1 MFVIYALPIGLLLG
15 LVLGG
20 RLAGLADLKFRW
32 AALAVAG
39 FMAQVILFS
48 EPVSQRIGAF
58 GPPIYVA
65 STTLVLLAVFA
76 NIRIRGM
83 ALVAIGAA
91 SNLAAIVANGGYMP
105 ASAAAAA
112 AIGRDPIVDYS
123 NSAIIPSPAL
133 EPLTDV
139 IALPTWLPFT
149 NIVSIGDLFIGLG
162 IVVVIVAAMRSA
174 RDGAVAAANP
184 VADAG
189 EPAGPA
195 LAAEPAGPADTA
207 SAPVLDGNSPI

>member
-1 MFVIYALPIGLLLG
+1 V
-15 LVLGG
+15 
-20 RLAGLADLKFRW
+20 
-32 AALAVAG
+32 
-39 FMAQVILFS
+39 
-48 EPVSQRIGAF
+48 F

-65 STTLVLLAVFA
+65 STTLVLLAVVA
-76 NIRIRGM
+76 NLRIRGM
-83 ALVAIGAA
+83 ALVALGAA

-174 RDGAVAAANP
+174 RGGAAATAAGP
-184 VADAG
+184 MADAAA
-189 EPAGPA
+189 EQAGP
-195 LAAEPAGPADTA
+195 GDTA
-207 SAPVLDGNSPI
+207 AAPVLDGNSPI

>member
-15 LVLGG
+15 LLLGG

-32 AALAVAG
+32 AALAIAG
-39 FMAQVILFS
+39 FMAQVVLFS
-48 EPVSQRIGAF
+48 EPVSQRIGVF

-65 STTLVLLAVFA
+65 STSLVLLAVIA
-76 NIRIRGM
+76 NVRIPGM

-112 AIGRDPIVDYS
+112 AIGRDPIVNYS
-123 NSAIIPSPAL
+123 NSAIVPSPAL

-149 NIVSIGDLFIGLG
+149 NIVSVGDLFIGVG
-162 IVVVIVAAMRSA
+162 IVVVIVAAMHSA
-174 RDGAVAAANP
+174 RGNP
-184 VADAG
+184 TVV
-189 EPAGPA
+189 AGPTEP
-195 LAAEPAGPADTA
+195 AEPADNAA
-207 SAPVLDGNSPI
+207 APVLDGNSPI

>member
-15 LVLGG
+15 LLLGG

-32 AALAVAG
+32 AALAIAG

-48 EPVSQRIGAF
+48 EPVSQRVGAF

-65 STTLVLLAVFA
+65 STTLVLLAVIA
-76 NIRIRGM
+76 NVRIRGM

-112 AIGRDPIVDYS
+112 AIGRDPIVNYS
-123 NSAIIPSPAL
+123 NSAIMPSPAL

-149 NIVSIGDLFIGLG
+149 NIVSVGDLFIGVG

-174 RDGAVAAANP
+174 RRTGAAQA
-184 VADAG
+184 
-189 EPAGPA
+189 AGPTE
-195 LAAEPAGPADTA
+195 LAEPADNAA
-207 SAPVLDGNSPI
+207 APVLDGNSPI

>member
-48 EPVSQRIGAF
+48 EPVSQRIGVF

-65 STTLVLLAVFA
+65 STTLVLLAVVA
-76 NIRIRGM
+76 NLRIRGM

-149 NIVSIGDLFIGLG
+149 NIVSVGDLFIGLG

-174 RDGAVAAANP
+174 GRNPAA
-184 VADAG
+184 
-189 EPAGPA
+189 
-195 LAAEPAGPADTA
+195 AAEPIADATDPGEVAGAAAGPADTA